1 MVFSVELLVHFL
13 NSRCLKW
20 QRQTKHSTAVFRCR
34 TCPHSP
40 PSTDLAP
47 GKFTLATLQA
57 EASTCSG
64 TCGRATT
71 RQCSATTAAAKSAV
85 WSPKGLGRDPMA
97 LDTRRIEDAAG
108 DVHMRRCQ
116 NLQPVDCVSQ
126 EKTL

>member
-1 MVFSVELLVHFL
+1 MADANKTLNSSFSVPDVSSFPAFDGL
-13 NSRCLKW
+13 
-20 QRQTKHSTAVFRCR
+20 
-34 TCPHSP
+34 
-40 PSTDLAP
+40 DLAP
-47 GKFTLATLQA
+47 GKFTLTTLQA

-97 LDTRRIEDAAG
+97 LDTRRVEDAG
-108 DVHMRRCQ
+108 DVDMRRCQ